1 MTDTANSVV
10 DSRLLEALEG
20 YFNGVRFAR
29 TIGDCTILTAIR
41 KQNGAPV
48 DIYTPSHAAS
58 RDDAVVE
65 AISKEFQTYEK
76 LGHRKL
82 QAPERRLA
90 SGAFKKA
97 PALALLSCPV
107 PVFDE
112 AFDLHPVDYRLR
124 LFDEVLE
131 GLSALHGAGLVHG
144 NLSDT
149 AVRREDADSA
159 LKLCDFTF
167 SGGRATVVNGQPVA
181 YQTRHVV
188 NAAQPRVED
197 DIHAAGML
205 GYRILLGRGGEVR
218 VLTGRDGEDD
228 ADRLIAAVL
237 GQTTDAPDAAM
248 LFPDG
253 HKSGPQIARLLARMT
268 GRLANAA
275 PFSGAG
281 AVHRALRS
289 VLANPQEGLA
299 DDVVP
304 AAAAIAADPQPA
316 VAAAATRAAGVSRGT
331 ALVLFAG
338 FLAST
343 AAAVWFW
350 MENTKALDAMADLRG
365 RATAAVE
372 QARGDS
378 TTAGEALET
387 ATARIAEL
395 EGAAAETTA
404 ALDAANAAGTEAGE
418 RVTALSADLTTARE
432 QLAAL
437 QAQAAAADDALDA
450 ANAAGTESADRIA
463 ALAAELT
470 AAQTRV
476 AELETAAAAA
486 DQALDAANAAGTEAT
501 DRIAALAV
509 ELAARVAER
518 DAAQSRIIA
527 LDSAVSEG
535 EVALATMTA
544 DRDATMQAAA
554 TAATAAAAQIAALEA
569 ASGEQGAALS
579 TARADLDRATALVAG
594 LQSALGGLR
603 AADRAVLQAQLAGAE
618 MASPDAAAAF
628 AQATARLDAANAA
641 FAAGNPEAATAAGA
655 EAVTAADTALA
666 AAATAREAAD
676 AARASTETAAA
687 GLVAALDGGA
697 VPDTVAAPMQAAA
710 TAAAEG
716 RQTEAAQGWTEAGAA
731 IATEAAALRAAAEA
745 ARDAAAAA
753 LAQAEVDLPAAQL
766 ILARRAYDRRIADA
780 DSALATGAL
789 ARAATLYTDAAAAL
803 AAPGEATGT
812 LDLVQPITV
821 TLGDTPENLAAA
833 VGLCANLSPAP
844 QQCPAERPADEGIRT
859 ADVLPFALDATEV
872 SAVDFARFIEATGY
886 VTAAENGETVVA
898 LGKGG
903 LMAPLAAGYS
913 WRTPDGPGSD
923 WQVAPDRPVTVV
935 NAVDA
940 QAYCGW
946 AGGRLP
952 TEAEWEYAARMNDT
966 RRFPW
971 TRGTR
976 FCRPSTVRSGAV
988 ATAACPLPWRRP
1000 AASPLTASSGW
1011 PAMPANGC
1019 WPTIIPQRCSRAGR
1033 GTRPTPA
1040 TCASPPASRWPRPS
1054 QASISASVASRRPG
1068 ASHDPPDPA
1077 AARPAADRPGRP
1089 GAGRGSRPCH
1099 RHRRLHSAEPAPG
1112 AVRKRRRRSPFRRLP
1127 DRAGRLHGRTDH
1139 RADRWRRD
1147 LGRDPGG
1154 CDR

>member
-29 TIGDCTILTAIR
+29 TIGDCTVLTAIR

-65 AISKEFQTYEK
+65 ATSKDFQTYEK

-82 QAPERRLA
+82 QATERRLA

-131 GLSALHGAGLVHG
+131 GLSALHGAGLIHG

-167 SGGRATVVNGQPVA
+167 SGGRATVVTGQPVA

-228 ADRLIAAVL
+228 ADRLIAAIL
-237 GQTTDAPDAAM
+237 GQTTEAPDAAM
-248 LFPDG
+248 LFPEG

-268 GRLANAA
+268 GRLPNAA

-289 VLANPQEGLA
+289 VLANPQEGLG
-299 DDVVP
+299 DDVLPV
-304 AAAAIAADPQPA
+304 AAAIAADPQPA
-316 VAAAATRAAGVSRGT
+316 VAAAATRAAGVSRAT

-350 MENTKALDAMADLRG
+350 MENGKSLDAMADLRA

-372 QARGDS
+372 TARGE
-378 TTAGEALET
+378 TGTATEALE
-387 ATARIAEL
+387 AANARIAEL
-395 EGAAAETTA
+395 EGAAAETTE

-418 RVTALSADLTTARE
+418 RVAALSAELTEARAR
-432 QLAAL
+432 LAAL
-437 QAQAAAADDALDA
+437 QAQAAAADEALDA
-450 ANAAGTESADRIA
+450 ANAAGTESADRIT
-463 ALAAELT
+463 ALAAELA
-470 AAQTRV
+470 AAQARV
-476 AELETAAAAA
+476 TDLETAAAAA

-501 DRIAALAV
+501 DRIAALAA
-509 ELAARVAER
+509 ELAARITER
-518 DAAQSRIIA
+518 DAAQARIVE
-527 LDSAVSEG
+527 LDREVSSG
-535 EVALATMTA
+535 DAALATMTA

-569 ASGEQGAALS
+569 AAGEQGAALS

-603 AADRAVLQAQLAGAE
+603 AADRAVLQAQLAGADA
-618 MASPDAAAAF
+618 ASPEAAAAF
-628 AQATARLDAANAA
+628 AQAAARLDAANAA
-641 FAAGNPEAATAAGA
+641 FAASNPDEASAAAAEAAS
-655 EAVTAADTALA
+655 AADAALA
-666 AAATAREAAD
+666 AATTAQDAAD
-676 AARASTETAAA
+676 RARAAAETAAA

-697 VPDTVAAPMQAAA
+697 LPASVATPMQAAA
-710 TAAAEG
+710 GAAAEG
-716 RQTEAAQGWTEAGAA
+716 RQTEAAQGWTDASAA
-731 IATEAAALRAAAEA
+731 IALETASLRAAAEA
-745 ARDAAAAA
+745 ARDTAAAA
-753 LAQAEVDLPAAQL
+753 LAQAEADLPAAQL
-766 ILARRAYDRRIADA
+766 ILARRAYDRRVADA
-780 DSALATGAL
+780 DAALATGAL
-789 ARAATLYTDAAAAL
+789 TRAATLYGDAAAAL
-803 AAPGEATGT
+803 AAQGEATGS
-812 LDLVQPITV
+812 LDLVEPIAV
-821 TLGDTPENLAAA
+821 TLGDGPEELAAA
-833 VGLCANLSPAP
+833 IGLCASLSPAP
-844 QQCPAERPADEGIRT
+844 QQCPAERPADEGLRS
-859 ADVLPFALDATEV
+859 AEVLPFTLDATEV
-872 SAVDFARFIEATGY
+872 SAADFAQFVEATGY

-903 LMAPLAAGYS
+903 LMAPLAQGYG

-923 WQVAPDRPVTVV
+923 WQATPDRPVTVV
-935 NAVDA
+935 TAVDA

-952 TEAEWEYAARMNDT
+952 TEAEWEYAARMNDP
-966 RRFPW
+966 RLFPW
-971 TRGTR
+971 AAPDDVLTAAGGPVWRGGDRSQPVSVADAGGATPDGIVGLAGNAR
-976 FCRPSTVRSGAV
+976 EWVLADDHSTALLKGGSWNSTDPGDLRVAARIAV
-988 ATAACPLPWRRP
+988 AETLPGVDFGFRCAHAA
-1000 AASPLTASSGW
+1000 
-1011 PAMPANGC
+1011 
-1019 WPTIIPQRCSRAGR
+1019 
-1033 GTRPTPA
+1033 
-1040 TCASPPASRWPRPS
+1040 
-1054 QASISASVASRRPG
+1054 
-1068 ASHDPPDPA
+1068 
-1077 AARPAADRPGRP
+1077 
-1089 GAGRGSRPCH
+1089 
-1099 RHRRLHSAEPAPG
+1099 E
-1112 AVRKRRRRSPFRRLP
+1112 
-1127 DRAGRLHGRTDH
+1127 
-1139 RADRWRRD
+1139 
-1147 LGRDPGG
+1147 GG
-1154 CDR
+1154 QP

>member
-29 TIGDCTILTAIR
+29 TIGDCTVLTAIR

-124 LFDEVLE
+124 IFDEVLE
-131 GLSALHGAGLVHG
+131 GLSALHGAGLIHG

-237 GQTTDAPDAAM
+237 GQTTEAPDAAM

-268 GRLANAA
+268 GRLPNAA

-289 VLANPQEGLA
+289 VLANPQEGMG
-299 DDVVP
+299 DDVIP
-304 AAAAIAADPQPA
+304 AAAAAVAADPQPA

-350 MENTKALDAMADLRG
+350 MENGKALDAMADLRA

-372 QARGDS
+372 QARGES
-378 TTAGEALET
+378 GTATEALD
-387 ATARIAEL
+387 AANARIAEL
-395 EGAAAETTA
+395 EGAAADTTE

-418 RVTALSADLTTARE
+418 RVAALSADLTEARA
-432 QLAAL
+432 QLEAL
-437 QAQAAAADDALDA
+437 QAQAAAADQALDA

-463 ALAAELT
+463 ALAAELS
-470 AAQTRV
+470 AAEARV
-476 AELETAAAAA
+476 ADLEAAAAAA
-486 DQALDAANAAGTEAT
+486 DQALDAANAAGTESA
-501 DRIAALAV
+501 DRIAALAA

-518 DAAQSRIIA
+518 DAAQARIIE
-527 LDSAVSEG
+527 LDRAVSRG
-535 EVALATMTA
+535 EAALAEMTA
-544 DRDATMQAAA
+544 DRDATLQAATTAAA
-554 TAATAAAAQIAALEA
+554 TAAAQIAALEA

-603 AADRAVLQAQLAGAE
+603 TADRAVLQAQLAGADA
-618 MASPDAAAAF
+618 ASPEAAAAF
-628 AQATARLDAANAA
+628 AEATARLDAANAA
-641 FAAGNPEAATAAGA
+641 FTASNPDEATAAAAEAATAA
-655 EAVTAADTALA
+655 ETALA
-666 AAATAREAAD
+666 AATTARDAAD
-676 AARASTETAAA
+676 AARAATETAAA
-687 GLVAALDGGA
+687 SLTAALDGGA
-697 VPDTVAAPMQAAA
+697 LPATVATPMQVAA

-716 RQTEAAQGWTEAGAA
+716 RQTDAAAGWAEAATA
-731 IATEAAALRAAAEA
+731 IATETAALQAAAEA

-753 LAQAEVDLPAAQL
+753 LAASDLPAAQM
-766 ILARRAYDRRIADA
+766 ILARRAYDRHIADA
-780 DSALATGAL
+780 DAALATGAL
-789 ARAATLYTDAAAAL
+789 TRAATLYAQAAAAL
-803 AAPGEATGT
+803 AAPGEATGS

-821 TLGDTPENLAAA
+821 TLGDGPEELAAA
-833 VGLCANLSPAP
+833 LGLCANLSPAP
-844 QQCPAERPADEGIRT
+844 QQCPAARPADEGIRT
-859 ADVLPFALDATEV
+859 AEVLPFTLDPTEV
-872 SAVDFARFIEATGY
+872 SAADFARFVEATGY

-913 WRTPDGPGSD
+913 WRAPDGPASD
-923 WQVAPDRPVTVV
+923 WQAAPDRPVTVV
-935 NAVDA
+935 TAVDA

-971 TRGTR
+971 DAGDEVLSANDGPVWRGGTR
-976 FCRPSTVRSGAV
+976 SLPVAVGDAGGATPEGIVGLSGNAREWVLADDHSTALLKGGSWNSTDPGDLRI
-988 ATAACPLPWRRP
+988 AAR
-1000 AASPLTASSGW
+1000 
-1011 PAMPANGC
+1011 
-1019 WPTIIPQRCSRAGR
+1019 I
-1033 GTRPTPA
+1033 
-1040 TCASPPASRWPRPS
+1040 
-1054 QASISASVASRRPG
+1054 
-1068 ASHDPPDPA
+1068 A
-1077 AARPAADRPGRP
+1077 AAETLPGVDFGFRCVHAA
-1089 GAGRGSRPCH
+1089 
-1099 RHRRLHSAEPAPG
+1099 E
-1112 AVRKRRRRSPFRRLP
+1112 
-1127 DRAGRLHGRTDH
+1127 
-1139 RADRWRRD
+1139 
-1147 LGRDPGG
+1147 GG
-1154 CDR
+1154 QP